1 MIKSVKYILIN
12 INILFLIFITSCSNK
27 EITNIESDLRKIN
40 VIDHTGSIVKTYYE
54 KYSSNYG
61 RWLKLSC
68 SYDVSFVVEENLD
81 NLNNKC
87 QFSNLTLVK
96 INHLKNDNNEDKKSI
111 KNLNN
116 SFLED
121 KIKKEENSLK
131 EEETEEEET
140 EEEVNE
146 NTLPFIPG
154 QETECTS
161 LENC

>member
-1 MIKSVKYILIN
+1 M
-12 INILFLIFITSCSNK
+12 
-27 EITNIESDLRKIN
+27 
-40 VIDHTGSIVKTYYE
+40 
-54 KYSSNYG
+54 
-61 RWLKLSC
+61 
-68 SYDVSFVVEENLD
+68 
-81 NLNNKC
+81 
-87 QFSNLTLVK
+87 VK
-96 INHLKNDNNEDKKSI
+96 INHLKNNNNEDKKSI
-111 KNLNN
+111 KNLKN

-146 NTLPFIPG
+146 NTPPFIPG